1 MEEENNSF
9 LKNDLNNSFQ
19 TIKNKINLIREKI
32 YNDRLRKQKDLID
45 VEKLKE
51 LLEKNLN
58 YSKKF

>member
-45 VEKLKE
+45 V
-51 LLEKNLN
+51 
-58 YSKKF
+58 